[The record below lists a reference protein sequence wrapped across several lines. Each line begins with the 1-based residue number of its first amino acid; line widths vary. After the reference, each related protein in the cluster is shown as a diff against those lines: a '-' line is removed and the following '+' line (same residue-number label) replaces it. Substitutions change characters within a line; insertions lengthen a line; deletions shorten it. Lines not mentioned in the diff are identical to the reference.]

1 MGRLHIY
8 LHEWCICVVND
19 QVNIYHHPMNPM
31 EFWCGFQCELLS
43 HLCGLCRNGTSVEDK
58 MKQPGRKTSTSTSL
72 CSKMWE
78 NTGKTTCFTKLLADV
93 FSRRDS
99 EMMEKNEWSY
109 CCYSVVFGA
118 GHPCVEN
125 SQLVRFQNLKFL
137 LARATIPSSTGFT
150 PNICSSIIAW
160 LLTRSLAPRCGGDVS
175 RERTCG
181 PWNKSLNGLY
191 IFPTKYVIPKSFKS
205 NHWPNSILFAGTK
218 KSWR

>member
-1 MGRLHIY
+1 MGRQLKIRWSN
-8 LHEWCICVVND
+8 LAGKLQLPCAPKC
-19 QVNIYHHPMNPM
+19 
-31 EFWCGFQCELLS
+31 
-43 HLCGLCRNGTSVEDK
+43 
-58 MKQPGRKTSTSTSL
+58 
-72 CSKMWE
+72 
-78 NTGKTTCFTKLLADV
+78 GKTHEKQHVLPNYWLFF

-99 EMMEKNEWSY
+99 KMMEKYESSY
-109 CCYSVVFGA
+109 CCYSVFF
-118 GHPCVEN
+118 
-125 SQLVRFQNLKFL
+125 LVPVTHVLKTHSWFQNLKFL

>member
-99 EMMEKNEWSY
+99 EMMEKTNDHIAAIVLFLVPVTHVLKTHSW
-109 CCYSVVFGA
+109 FG
-118 GHPCVEN
+118 
-125 SQLVRFQNLKFL
+125 SK
-137 LARATIPSSTGFT
+137 T
-150 PNICSSIIAW
+150 
-160 LLTRSLAPRCGGDVS
+160 
-175 RERTCG
+175 
-181 PWNKSLNGLY
+181 
-191 IFPTKYVIPKSFKS
+191 
-205 NHWPNSILFAGTK
+205 
-218 KSWR
+218 